1 MTDAALLKRQKREIE
16 ELRKKLQGSHS
27 ENLELEILKLRN
39 EMLKFEL
46 ESEKLATELEE
57 ERKSQLE
64 RDPRVTNFITLARW
78 L

>member
-1 MTDAALLKRQKREIE
+1 MNEIMTDAALLKCQKREIE

-27 ENLELEILKLRN
+27 ENLE
-39 EMLKFEL
+39 MLKFEL
-46 ESEKLATELEE
+46 EREKLVAELEE

-64 RDPRVTNFITLARW
+64 RDRRVTNFITLARW